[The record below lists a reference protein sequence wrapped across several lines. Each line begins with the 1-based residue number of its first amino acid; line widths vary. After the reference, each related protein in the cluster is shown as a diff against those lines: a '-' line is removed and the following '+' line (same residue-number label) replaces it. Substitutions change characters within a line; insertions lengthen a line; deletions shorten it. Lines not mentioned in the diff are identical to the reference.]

1 MLPSKRLGVST
12 QQNVSSLDT
21 KSHRTSIA
29 VDTVIEWEIASDIR
43 DAENVAKSTK
53 HENQNITVHCSL
65 F

>member
-1 MLPSKRLGVST
+1 
-12 QQNVSSLDT
+12 
-21 KSHRTSIA
+21 
-29 VDTVIEWEIASDIR
+29 VDTVIEREIANDIR